1 MGKKKVVTKE
11 KRKQKKSEKTDEEKE
26 ENKADFYLDDAD
38 ADLAYN
44 SSDLEE
50 SEHGSELDF
59 DENEYVSS
67 EEEEEEEGKKETE
80 EKKEKK
86 MTKAELKKLIQKASS
101 GVEMSLTKI
110 IILFGKVTNPNTTF
124 EPDDDNVDDKN
135 KNVLSNQKVISK
147 LIKFCI
153 ETLPDVLNK
162 KLNDKNESVSLQY
175 KKMIKRYIAII
186 ARYIKTCETT
196 MKNFIFSKI
205 DLISNMIFLFANFT
219 EVFLKQAIQIW
230 STNPSNEI
238 GQSCLAFIKTLII
251 QNPKFYEYAIK
262 IFYINYLE
270 IAKAMNFNSYSQIEK
285 LQEDIISILNID
297 LQKAYLTIFTF
308 IRKLCIQLRMTIVD
322 KTSSSIK
329 SIYNWQFVNSLI
341 LWSRVIIAYAD
352 NEDIALL
359 DYPLIQT
366 IIGVI
371 RLNYSETFYLLRI
384 RLAMI
389 LNAISKASNI
399 YIPTAMYILPI
410 LKSNYFIEKCK
421 VVKENSKK
429 EKDNKENRGNNK
441 EKSKINQR
449 INVLINLKIKKEEY
463 KLKQIRKDLL
473 EECCDCII
481 EFLSI
486 NANRISFDEI
496 AYGVLK
502 EMRAALKGI
511 YDKEYRMIIKSR
523 MELIES
529 NMKTLHET
537 LLSNKENVNL
547 TKPESIDSFES
558 NFLKQCEFIKEYDNI
573 QHRRKANFE
582 AIQHQ
587 KENTF
592 IEV

>member
-1 MGKKKVVTKE
+1 MGKKKVVAKE
-11 KRKQKKSEKTDEEKE
+11 KRKQKKPEKKDEEKE

-67 EEEEEEEGKKETE
+67 EEEEEEGKNENE

-124 EPDDDNVDDKN
+124 EADDENEDEKN

-175 KKMIKRYIAII
+175 KKMIKRYISII

-196 MKNFIFSKI
+196 MKHFIFSKI

-238 GQSCLAFIKTLII
+238 GQSCLSFIKTLII

-270 IAKAMNFNSYSQIEK
+270 IAKAMNYNSFSQIEK
-285 LQEDIISILNID
+285 LQEDIISILKID

-308 IRKLCIQLRMTIVD
+308 IRKLCIQLRMTIID

-341 LWSRVIIAYAD
+341 LWARVIIAYAD

-371 RLNYSETFYLLRI
+371 RLNYSESFYLLRI

-429 EKDNKENRGNNK
+429 DKENKDNRGTNK

-502 EMRAALKGI
+502 EMRSALKGI

-523 MELIES
+523 MELIET

-537 LLSNKENVNL
+537 LLANNETVNL
-547 TKPESIDSFES
+547 TNPESIHSFES
-558 NFLKQCEFIKEYDNI
+558 NFLKQCEFAKEYDNI

>member
-1 MGKKKVVTKE
+1 MGKKKVVAKE
-11 KRKQKKSEKTDEEKE
+11 KRKQKKPEKKDEEQE

-67 EEEEEEEGKKETE
+67 EEEEEEGKNENE

-86 MTKAELKKLIQKASS
+86 MTKTELKKLIQKASS

-124 EPDDDNVDDKN
+124 EADDENEDEKN

-175 KKMIKRYIAII
+175 KKMIKRYISII

-196 MKNFIFSKI
+196 MKHFIFSKI

-238 GQSCLAFIKTLII
+238 GQSCLSFIKTLII

-270 IAKAMNFNSYSQIEK
+270 IAKAMNYNSFSQIEK
-285 LQEDIISILNID
+285 LQEDIISILKID

-308 IRKLCIQLRMTIVD
+308 IRKLCIQLRMTIID

-341 LWSRVIIAYAD
+341 LWARVIIAYAD

-371 RLNYSETFYLLRI
+371 RLNYSESFYLLRI

-429 EKDNKENRGNNK
+429 DKENKDNRGTNK
-441 EKSKINQR
+441 EKSKI
-449 INVLINLKIKKEEY
+449 
-463 KLKQIRKDLL
+463 
-473 EECCDCII
+473 
-481 EFLSI
+481 F
-486 NANRISFDEI
+486 
-496 AYGVLK
+496 
-502 EMRAALKGI
+502 
-511 YDKEYRMIIKSR
+511 
-523 MELIES
+523 
-529 NMKTLHET
+529 T
-537 LLSNKENVNL
+537 
-547 TKPESIDSFES
+547 
-558 NFLKQCEFIKEYDNI
+558 
-573 QHRRKANFE
+573 
-582 AIQHQ
+582 
-587 KENTF
+587 
-592 IEV
+592 